1 MKSRSYLSAV
11 LAFACIA
18 PIARAAEWGEFTREE
33 LFATHFEGAPG
44 ADAVVLLDHGTLRVD
59 DKNRL
64 RFTHHRR
71 VKIFTEEGS
80 RQNVMRIPW
89 AGAEFEKF
97 RAHTV
102 VPPETR
108 VKVKDEHVRDEETP
122 SGPVRVVTFPDA
134 RPGAILEVSYELIR
148 EKLDRVEPWL
158 FQTDNFTR
166 ESRLDLQLP
175 KGLSF
180 RAFPGRAA
188 GGLPQ
193 TVTDEVNDPGK
204 AERRLVQTTWIA
216 RNVPPERPM
225 PMTPN
230 AADHRSTLYLQLLRF
245 ESTHESFPIERSWA
259 ELGSVIAANYDAAWR
274 ANARV
279 AEWVGASV
287 DGISGPEGKARA
299 LYLRVRDG
307 IRNGA
312 PPDPPIDAL
321 PHLAEALAA
330 GVGSAVEKNLVLVQ
344 LLRSHG
350 IDAAP
355 VLIVTRDRGTFY
367 PDWRTM
373 GQLNHAI
380 VAVRLATGTVFAD
393 ASDASCPF
401 GVLPPRCSVEQGLS
415 IARDGSA
422 VVPVTARPVESSRT
436 VITSAELD
444 AQGDLVVQS
453 TWTLAGHPA
462 FEARR
467 EIGGSGSL
475 ALAEKV
481 IRVRFPA
488 ATVDSVRVTGEKD
501 DDAPLE
507 MHTTFRVP
515 GWAARNG
522 SDLSCH
528 APFVLAGGGSP
539 LGTGTRETPVTYDY
553 ACVSEESL
561 SLRVPAGLSVPA
573 PPAEALARTPEVS
586 FSLRFQAQGPT
597 LEGHREFR
605 VRQTVVE
612 KPGIGALEDLYG
624 RLAVADEAML
634 TVKRQPMRSSPAPG
648 TR

>member
-1 MKSRSYLSAV
+1 MKSPALLPAV
-11 LAFACIA
+11 LVFAFAA

-33 LFATHFEGAPG
+33 LFATHLEEAPG
-44 ADAVVLLDHGTLRVD
+44 ADAAVLLDHGTLRVD

-64 RFTHHRR
+64 HFTHHRR
-71 VKIFTEEGS
+71 VKIFTDEGT
-80 RQNVMRIPW
+80 RQNVVRIPYP
-89 AGAEFEKF
+89 GAKIERF

-108 VKVKDEHVRDEETP
+108 IKVKDEHVREEQTP
-122 SGPVRVVTFPDA
+122 EGPVRVVTFPDV
-134 RPGAILEVSYELIR
+134 RPGAILEISYELIN
-148 EKLDRVEPWL
+148 EKLDRVEPWF
-158 FQTDNFTR
+158 FQTEHFTR

-188 GGLPQ
+188 GGLPK

-216 RNVPPERPM
+216 RNVLPERPM

-230 AADHRSTLYLQLLRF
+230 AADHRPTLYVQLTSF
-245 ESTHESFPIERSWA
+245 ESNFESFPIERSWA
-259 ELGSVIAANYDAAWR
+259 ELGGAIAADYDAAWR
-274 ANARV
+274 ANARA

-287 DGISGPEGKARA
+287 DGIPGPEGKARA

-312 PPDPPIDAL
+312 PPDPPVDAE
-321 PHLAEALAA
+321 PKLAEALAA
-330 GVGSAVEKNLVLVQ
+330 GTGSPVEKNLVLVQ

-355 VLIVTRDRGTFY
+355 VLIVTRDRGTFF
-367 PDWRTM
+367 PDWRTAA
-373 GQLNHAI
+373 QLNHAI

-393 ASDASCPF
+393 ASDPSCPF
-401 GVLPPRCSVEQGLS
+401 GVLPLKCSVEQGLS
-415 IARDGSA
+415 IAREGSA

-462 FEARR
+462 FEARS
-467 EIGGSGSL
+467 EIVGHGAL

-481 IRVRFPA
+481 IRARFPA
-488 ATVDSVRVTGEKD
+488 STVDSVGVAGEKD
-501 DDAPLE
+501 DGAPLE
-507 MHTTFRVP
+507 ITTTFRVP

-522 SDLSCH
+522 SDLSCP
-528 APFVLAGGGSP
+528 APFVFAGDGNP
-539 LGTGTRETPVTYDY
+539 LGAGERETPVTYGY
-553 ACVSEESL
+553 ACRSEESL

-573 PPAEALARTPEVS
+573 PPAETLGRTPEVS
-586 FSLRFQAQGPT
+586 FSVRYQAQGPT

-605 VRQTVVE
+605 VRETVVE

-624 RLAVADEAML
+624 RLTGADSAML
-634 TVKRQPMRSSPAPG
+634 TVKR
-648 TR
+648 